1 MLLGKVFLSEKQVI
15 WLSVTPN
22 IFTDRVSLQIKP
34 AEEQCLDFFSLLILE
49 FLRLKAHSSQKKKG
63 LGLVSPYLGRQAT
76 GFQCEVNMGLEC
88 VYFISLRGQG
98 QVL

>member
-1 MLLGKVFLSEKQVI
+1 MSGF
-15 WLSVTPN
+15 
-22 IFTDRVSLQIKP
+22 
-34 AEEQCLDFFSLLILE
+34 FFSAYSRVLE
-49 FLRLKAHSSQKKKG
+49 TESTFESEKG

-76 GFQCEVNMGLEC
+76 GFGYEVNMGLEC